1 MYLLYFVIGNANTAA
16 LNGNGNGLN
25 NVGANAG
32 NGNGNGNNPT
42 TEVPSADVA
51 GLEAEAPIKAPE
63 TPAAPEVVEA
73 PQVVAQAQ
81 ADPAPVQANPRS
93 RTSPQVNKN
102 VHTSCHSL
110 QDENFHWN
118 LLLCNFS
125 LWTNS
130 VTLNFSKPSS
140 MIAYL

>member
-1 MYLLYFVIGNANTAA
+1 MYLLYFVIGNGNSAD

-32 NGNGNGNNPT
+32 NGNGNDNNPT

-63 TPAAPEVVEA
+63 APAAPEIVEA

-81 ADPAPVQANPRS
+81 ADPAPIQANLRS
-93 RTSPQVNKN
+93 RTSPQVSKN
-102 VHTSCHSL
+102 VHTSCHTL
-110 QDENFHWN
+110 QDENFQFIIVQFFAMGE
-118 LLLCNFS
+118 FS
-125 LWTNS
+125 D
-130 VTLNFSKPSS
+130 FKFC
-140 MIAYL
+140 